1 MPAPVH
7 IVTVEL
13 SVPEMY
19 VLLGY
24 AWLHAATTT
33 GTVCSAHMRTAQAL
47 KVALREA
54 GEPSQA
60 IEEKL
65 AQCLVELGVPLSS

>member
-1 MPAPVH
+1 MNTTT
-7 IVTVEL
+7 VTIEL

-24 AWLHAATTT
+24 SWLHAATTT

-47 KVALREA
+47 KVALRTA
-54 GEPSQA
+54 GEPSQR

-65 AQCLVELGVPLSS
+65 AACLMELGIPLSH

>member
-1 MPAPVH
+1 MAVITH
-7 IVTVEL
+7 RITIEL

-47 KVALREA
+47 KVALRQA
-54 GEPSQA
+54 GEPSQVV
-60 IEEKL
+60 EEKL
-65 AQCLVELGVPLSS
+65 AQCLAELGIPLSS